1 MPGVNLSQPLLGAG
15 AAAKNDWAAAS
26 ARTSLDFTAQ
36 AEFKRGLNVTIGLS
50 ALAQAD
56 AGLAKFVEATVRGN
70 AFAEAEASLQVQL
83 PLNLFQSFG
92 LAVGAQ
98 AKAQAAAGIEVG
110 LALVVGDFIELIRRD
125 PNAIGIPI
133 ELVLLLLEEV
143 ALGGKFEVHV
153 AASAMAY
160 ASITITGTII
170 DRPGKPAGFEYLVDA
185 GLGLAAGM
193 GFSGGL
199 TLGFRDFRHFYG
211 RAVDLCVD
219 AIVREL
225 GSLLADEPSSVR
237 ALAGA
242 FGPVAKLALRL
253 AYELGD
259 FIAKNNPGP
268 SPEAALTLAN
278 HGVGIL
284 LEESQRFL
292 LEHLVATGLNAARR
306 VVQGLAGGMGQS
318 AWDAVRP
325 QRRAVAQRLYAVPAD
340 PFQPTT
346 DNRAY
351 WRRLQEEMLALANG
365 LPAGVRDS
373 VKQGAAAVGV
383 GAELLME
390 MFRSRINAAQA
401 YVVAVGVGQITTKP
415 AFGGPLPQPMLPG
428 IQEAINTALG
438 QAAGAALDFGTL
450 TRFLTRPA
458 LLDALRSEL
467 PGIDRFAQIFSGP
480 MGRTATQ
487 VLATFLSNREAFL
500 PDANGHIDPRR
511 TLEVLLQGLDGF
523 ITDRLNAELKA
534 RVYAATPDEL
544 TRLYFDEVLLAAI
557 NFAKDVA
564 FRTVLD
570 WDKAPVDKDTF
581 TEALASVLTML
592 VGRSVVIIGDQ
603 FFDALARNMQA
614 AAAHAAGHLE
624 GRKSVFDAIGLPASP
639 ELERLF
645 ADTVRIG
652 GEVFGPL
659 PDDTRARI
667 RGILYEIM
675 EPLPPNGAR
684 AFVDDLGDQF
694 FIPNGEHVDALR
706 DELLAI
712 SRERF
717 GRFAEKV
724 LEGAGSMLLEALADF
739 IAEALATIR
748 QWEKDIA
755 KAIED
760 LGRAVAQLA
769 EEIAHLVEEMEAA
782 FGQAVDAFEALL
794 ETLASGSMRSK
805 LKTRVV
811 DELYARGKGI
821 LRDNPVYQ
829 ALPKEFRSAVKAL
842 LKDTIRGLVNS
853 PIVDPVLDVIGQI
866 AGALDDVVDDVRAL
880 DPHRPLAEQV
890 LELTLSRVEDAV
902 RGHFGSTKPH
912 VSVGFEFSYE
922 FFGHQSVRVELGR
935 VEIPFST
942 FFAIVRSAVNA
953 LGDLD
958 DALEDVATKLAAA
971 FAKQFDVEAK
981 EDERAGKRRDRERLA
996 AIDREHSAAPKE
1008 IAVLTP
1014 ADGSVHGGDVRVE
1027 IHLGGVPASY
1037 LGLDKDEQQRVFIL
1051 LNGEMVTPKSLVVG
1065 AAAAADPGVQSQDFH
1080 LAALPGFDAGAAV
1093 FRGPGATIRLGG
1105 EGASGA
1111 PAPPPAAPIGLGR
1124 ARGLGL
1130 DRRVVAPTG
1139 GGKPT
1144 TSTRLANFLPGRPLP
1159 PSSVREIAASLPPG
1173 TTLSFTVEMKDLLQ
1187 GANTLTVLVLDR
1199 GGRQYQQ
1206 IVSFG
1211 VTPPPKAPTRGTT
1224 AARLPVRGKT
1234 GRGTPARGAPA
1245 KPRVGAGT
1253 TPAAI
1258 RSGLGRATSYVKSQ
1272 AKLNFT
1278 AFKGKKS

>member
-1 MPGVNLSQPLLGAG
+1 MPGVNVSQPLLGAG
-15 AAAKNDWAAAS
+15 AGAKNDWAAAS

-36 AEFKRGLNVTIGLS
+36 AEFKRGINVTIGLS

-110 LALVVGDFIELIRRD
+110 LALVVGDFVELIRRD
-125 PNAIGIPI
+125 PSAIGIPI

-160 ASITITGTII
+160 ASITITGTVI

-219 AIVREL
+219 AVVRDL
-225 GSLLADEPSSVR
+225 TDLLADDQPGVR
-237 ALAGA
+237 AVAGA
-242 FGPVAKLALRL
+242 LGPVAKLALRL

-259 FIAKNNPGP
+259 FIAKNNPG
-268 SPEAALTLAN
+268 SSSQAALTLAN
-278 HGVGIL
+278 HSVGIL

-292 LEHLVATGLNAARR
+292 LEGLVASGLNAARA
-306 VVQGLAGGMGQS
+306 VVRGIASGMGQS
-318 AWDAVRP
+318 AWDALRP
-325 QRRAVAQRLYAVPAD
+325 QRRAVAQRLYAMPAD

-351 WRRLQEEMLALANG
+351 WRSLQQEMLALANG
-365 LPAGVRDS
+365 LPPSVRDT
-373 VKQGAAAVGV
+373 VKHGAAAVGA

-415 AFGGPLPQPMLPG
+415 SFGGSLPQPMLPG
-428 IQEAINTALG
+428 VQEAINAALG
-438 QAAGAALDFGTL
+438 QASTAALDFATL
-450 TRFLTRPA
+450 ARFLTRPA
-458 LLDALRSEL
+458 LLDALRSDL

-480 MGRTATQ
+480 MGQTATQ
-487 VLATFLSNREAFL
+487 VLATLLGNREAFL
-500 PDANGHIDPRR
+500 PDANGNIDPRH
-511 TLEVLLQGLDGF
+511 TLEVLLGALDGF

-534 RVYAATPDEL
+534 QVYAATPDEL

-570 WDKAPVDKDTF
+570 WDKTPVSQDTF

-592 VGRSVVIIGDQ
+592 VGRSVVIVGDQ
-603 FFDALARNMQA
+603 FFDVIARNMEA
-614 AAAHAAGHLE
+614 GAAHAATHLE
-624 GRKSVFDAIGLPASP
+624 GRKSVFNAIGLPVSP
-639 ELERLF
+639 ELKRLF
-645 ADTVRIG
+645 ADTLRIG

-675 EPLPPNGAR
+675 EPLPPSDGR
-684 AFVDDLGDQF
+684 SFVEDLGDQF

-712 SRERF
+712 SCERF

-724 LEGAGSMLLEALADF
+724 LESAGALLLEVLADF
-739 IAEALATIR
+739 IAEAVATIR

-755 KAIED
+755 KALAD
-760 LGRAVAQLA
+760 LGRAIADLA
-769 EEIAHLVEEMEAA
+769 EEIARLVEEMEAA
-782 FGQAVDAFEALL
+782 FAEAMDAFDALL
-794 ETLASGSMRSK
+794 ETLSSGSMRSK
-805 LKTRVV
+805 LKANVV
-811 DELYARGKGI
+811 DELYKRGKGI
-821 LRDNPVYQ
+821 LRDNPVYK
-829 ALPKEFRSAVKAL
+829 ALPKEFRTAVKSL

-853 PIVDPVLDVIGQI
+853 PIVDPVLDVIGGI
-866 AGALDDVVDDVRAL
+866 AGALDDVVDDIRAL

-902 RGHFGSTKPH
+902 RDHFGSTKPH
-912 VSVGFEFSYE
+912 ISVDFGFSYE
-922 FFGHQSVRVELGR
+922 FFGHHSVQFEVGR

-942 FFAIVRSAVNA
+942 FFGLVREAVGA
-953 LGDLD
+953 LGGID
-958 DALEDVATKLAAA
+958 DALATVAGKLATA
-971 FAKQFDVEAK
+971 FAKQFDLEAK
-981 EDERAGKRRDRERLA
+981 QDAHAAKTRDRDRLA
-996 AIDREHSAAPKE
+996 AIDREHTAAPKE
-1008 IAVLTP
+1008 PAILTP
-1014 ADGSVHGGDVRVE
+1014 AEGSVHGDDVRVE

-1037 LGLDKDEQQRVFIL
+1037 LGLDRDEQQRVFIL

-1065 AAAAADPGVQSQDFH
+1065 AVAAADPAVHAQDVS
-1080 LAALPGFDAGAAV
+1080 LASLPGFDASAGI
-1093 FRGPGATIRLGG
+1093 FRGPGATIRLAGPT
-1105 EGASGA
+1105 A
-1111 PAPPPAAPIGLGR
+1111 PTPAGPVGLGR
-1124 ARGLGL
+1124 PRGLML
-1130 DRRVVAPTG
+1130 DRRVTTPKG
-1139 GGKPT
+1139 GARPA
-1144 TSTRLANFLPGRPLP
+1144 TSTRLANFLPGRLLP
-1159 PSSVREIAASLPPG
+1159 PSTVRTVAATLPPG
-1173 TTLSFTVEMKDLLQ
+1173 TTLSFTVTMKDLLQ
-1187 GANTLTVLVLDR
+1187 GANTLAVVVVDR

-1206 IVSFG
+1206 VVSFG
-1211 VTPPPKAPTRGTT
+1211 VTAPPKAPPRGTVIV
-1224 AARLPVRGKT
+1224 RMPVPGK
-1234 GRGTPARGAPA
+1234 GDGSTPPRGAPA
-1245 KPRVGAGT
+1245 KPPVGVSA
-1253 TPAAI
+1253 TPAALK
-1258 RSGLGRATSYVKSQ
+1258 SSLGRATSYVKSQ
-1272 AKLNFT
+1272 AKLNLT
-1278 AFKGKKS
+1278 GFKEKKR